1 MGDFQQNRLS
11 KDTIEVGKS
20 YPITVAHITAKG
32 IIVNI
37 DGTDMTSFI
46 HISKIANAFVD
57 NIGDY
62 VAVGEQYN
70 AIGVST
76 DNGKDLSLQH
86 LNLKKKVPEA
96 DSQHQIQTPRKE
108 YQHFKSLDDMI
119 EQANASYRD
128 KHGSHSDN
136 TKGKRRKP
144 YKKPIYD

>member
-20 YPITVAHITAKG
+20 YRITVAHITAKG

-96 DSQHQIQTPRKE
+96 DSQRQIQTTRKE
-108 YQHFKSLDDMI
+108 YRHFKSLDDMI

-128 KHGSHSDN
+128 KRGSQCDN
-136 TKGKRRKP
+136 TRGKRRKP

>member
-37 DGTDMTSFI
+37 DDTDMTSFI

-70 AIGVST
+70 AIGIST

-86 LNLKKKVPEA
+86 LNLKKKVPET

-128 KHGSHSDN
+128 KRGSQSDN
-136 TKGKRRKP
+136 TRGKRRKP